1 MLVLITYD
9 VCVSDDRGLYRLR
22 QIAKYCQK
30 FGQRVQNSVFECV
43 VDESKFME
51 IKNELLK
58 LMDEEKDSIR
68 FYKLGNNYKNKVE
81 HYGIKVSYDMTDV
94 FMV

>member
-9 VCVSDDRGLYRLR
+9 VCVSDDRGPYRLR
-22 QIAKYCQK
+22 QIAKYRQK

-43 VDESKFME
+43 VDESKFMD

-58 LMDEEKDSIR
+58 LMDEDKDSIR

-81 HYGIKVSYDMTDV
+81 QYGIKVSYDMTDV

>member
-9 VCVSDDRGLYRLR
+9 VCVSDDSGPYRLR
-22 QIAKYCQK
+22 KIAKYCQK

-43 VDESKFME
+43 VDESKFMD

-58 LMDEEKDSIR
+58 LMDEDKDSIR

-81 HYGIKVSYDMTDV
+81 QYGIKVSYDMTDV